1 LLEGYQEE
9 DVILACTLPHD
20 TIIHSNNS
28 RTGSNHLSN
37 SSSMMSPLMPTSGT
51 AAQPKLL
58 EMDADSRF
66 FLSRPLFHHEFES
79 RLFKSPLLQTALAF
93 CRDRGDFW
101 RRQIK
106 VTHHIFPSQRGEM
119 AAEVAGKK
127 STTQQQTTQEG
138 QGKMSKTK
146 NKSRRTTK
154 KSSSFT
160 YMPSSSRGANFT
172 RDLSAALQCNY
183 KNAISQQRAELRT
196 QEAADAEMLLHSF
209 TPSSIC
215 HHKNESRLHQRPYT
229 DLNEPEVE
237 NKTKTQ
243 LYSSIQNRDL
253 PSIIIPSVDDVP
265 YSHVADALGDID
277 KCEEEN
283 IYAEICEC
291 DSRENNRRKL
301 NYYYLKTKSE
311 RAREDYYYVQLEGGS
326 DGTFSGTMS
335 SSNPS
340 SPDDDTNY
348 DTVC

>member
-1 LLEGYQEE
+1 LFSNVTGSLLLEGFQEE
-9 DVILACTLPHD
+9 DVILACTLPRD
-20 TIIHSNNS
+20 TITHS
-28 RTGSNHLSN
+28 RAGSNHHVN
-37 SSSMMSPLMPTSGT
+37 TSSVSSG
-51 AAQPKLL
+51 QPKLL

-106 VTHHIFPSQRGEM
+106 VTHHIFPSQRDVATE
-119 AAEVAGKK
+119 AAGKK
-127 STTQQQTTQEG
+127 STTQQQATQERNE
-138 QGKMSKTK
+138 KMNKTK

-160 YMPSSSRGANFT
+160 YTPSSSRGT
-172 RDLSAALQCNY
+172 PQCNY
-183 KNAISQQRAELRT
+183 RSAISEQRTELRT
-196 QEAADAEMLLHSF
+196 HETSDAERMLHSF

-215 HHKNESRLHQRPYT
+215 HHKNESRLHQRSCGGRN
-229 DLNEPEVE
+229 DLEVE
-237 NKTKTQ
+237 NQTISQ

-253 PSIIIPSVDDVP
+253 PSIVTPAVDDLP
-265 YSHVADALGDID
+265 YSHVADAIGDID

-291 DSRENNRRKL
+291 DTKENSRRKL
-301 NYYYLKTKSE
+301 NYYYLKTNAE
-311 RAREDYYYVQLEGGS
+311 RVREDYYYVQLEGGS
-326 DGTFSGTMS
+326 DGTFSGTLS

>member
-1 LLEGYQEE
+1 
-9 DVILACTLPHD
+9 
-20 TIIHSNNS
+20 
-28 RTGSNHLSN
+28 
-37 SSSMMSPLMPTSGT
+37 
-51 AAQPKLL
+51 
-58 EMDADSRF
+58 MDADSRF

-106 VTHHIFPSQRGEM
+106 VTHHIFPSQRDV
-119 AAEVAGKK
+119 AAEAAGQK
-127 STTQQQTTQEG
+127 STTQQQATQEG
-138 QGKMSKTK
+138 QEKMSKTK

-160 YMPSSSRGANFT
+160 YTPSSSRGANST
-172 RDLSAALQCNY
+172 RDLSAAPQCNY
-183 KNAISQQRAELRT
+183 RNAISQQRTELRT
-196 QEAADAEMLLHSF
+196 QETSDAERLLHSF

-215 HHKNESRLHQRPYT
+215 HHKNESRLHQRSYG
-229 DLNEPEVE
+229 DRNDPEAE
-237 NKTKTQ
+237 NKTISQ

-253 PSIIIPSVDDVP
+253 PSIVMPSVDDLP
-265 YSHVADALGDID
+265 YSHVADAIGDID

-291 DSRENNRRKL
+291 DTKENGRKKL
-301 NYYYLKTKSE
+301 NYYYLKTNAE
-311 RAREDYYYVQLEGGS
+311 RVSEDYYYVQLEGGS
-326 DGTFSGTMS
+326 DGTFSGTLS